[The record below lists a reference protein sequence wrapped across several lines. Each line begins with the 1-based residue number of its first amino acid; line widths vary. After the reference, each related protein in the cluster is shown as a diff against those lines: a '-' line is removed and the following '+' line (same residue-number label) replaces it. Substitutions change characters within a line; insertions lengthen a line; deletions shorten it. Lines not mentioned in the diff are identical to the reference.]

1 MWGSVCSRSGVLVML
16 LLIQSGSG
24 AILGSYS
31 ELVGKHIVIVS
42 SLTMLVGAGGNAS
55 NQAAVAMIRRLA
67 LDPGLSWAKG
77 MGCVGREAMIGA
89 GLAGILCVL
98 GGVRT
103 ALSLG
108 CDLSAVVPNAV
119 AVWGEAGE
127 SGWGSV
133 AGRVLGV
140 APVDGVSVGAI
151 SLSLGVIVFVSVVLG
166 SLFPLLLHGVG
177 LDPAHAGPIVQV
189 VMDILGVYTTC
200 VVCHTLLSPYSS
212 IST

>member
-24 AILGSYS
+24 AILSLYS

-67 LDPGLSWAKG
+67 LEPGLSWAKG
-77 MGCVGREAMIGA
+77 MACVGKEAMIGL
-89 GLAGILCVL
+89 GLAAILSLL

-108 CDLSAVVPNAV
+108 GDLSMVVSNGLTL
-119 AVWGEAGE
+119 WEDGSGE
-127 SGWGSV
+127 GWGSAV
-133 AGRVLGV
+133 GRVLGV

-151 SLSLGVIVFVSVVLG
+151 SVSLGVIVFVSVVLG

-200 VVCHTLLSPYSS
+200 VVCSGLLSPYD
-212 IST
+212 T